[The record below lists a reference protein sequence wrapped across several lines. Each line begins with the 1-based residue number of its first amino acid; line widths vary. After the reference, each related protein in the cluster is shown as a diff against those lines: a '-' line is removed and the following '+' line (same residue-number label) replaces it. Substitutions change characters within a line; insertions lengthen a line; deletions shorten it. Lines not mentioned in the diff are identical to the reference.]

1 MVYFFWEMHMY
12 GEQQECPGAQ
22 GVNSA
27 ASVKIDE
34 KPFYCSKIHIV
45 YNLSS

>member
-1 MVYFFWEMHMY
+1 MVYFLWEMHVY
-12 GEQQECPGAQ
+12 GEQQERPGAQ

-34 KPFYCSKIHIV
+34 KAF
-45 YNLSS
+45 LL

>member
-1 MVYFFWEMHMY
+1 MH

-34 KPFYCSKIHIV
+34 KAF
-45 YNLSS
+45 LLL